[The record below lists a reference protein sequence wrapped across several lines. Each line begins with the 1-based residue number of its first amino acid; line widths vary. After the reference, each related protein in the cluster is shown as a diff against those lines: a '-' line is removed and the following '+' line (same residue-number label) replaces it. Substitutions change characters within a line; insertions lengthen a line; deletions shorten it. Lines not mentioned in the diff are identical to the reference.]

1 MANYLLAYKGG
12 ALGTTEAEQKQAI
25 EAWGAWFGQLGQAV
39 VDGGNPIGASASV
52 ASNGTVSDG
61 AASGISGYSI
71 LKAESLA
78 AASAMAKACPI
89 LSSGGSIEVYETFNA
104 M

>member
-1 MANYLLAYKGG
+1 
-12 ALGTTEAEQKQAI
+12 
-25 EAWGAWFGQLGQAV
+25 
-39 VDGGNPIGASASV
+39 V

-78 AASAMAKACPI
+78 AASAMAKGCPI